1 MPSRSLAPDIL
12 PRTAH
17 RPPTARGLTHPHAG
31 DPKESSTPACR
42 QAGSGL
48 ARHDGVGCSLCSGN
62 SQLQLDPPPPVFLE
76 VLIMESLK
84 SKIVEVLIIGDFKC
98 PLMSE
103 IQNVQEFLEVLILKI
118 LRYDISP
125 P

>member
-1 MPSRSLAPDIL
+1 
-12 PRTAH
+12 
-17 RPPTARGLTHPHAG
+17 
-31 DPKESSTPACR
+31 
-42 QAGSGL
+42 
-48 ARHDGVGCSLCSGN
+48 
-62 SQLQLDPPPPVFLE
+62 
-76 VLIMESLK
+76 MESLK